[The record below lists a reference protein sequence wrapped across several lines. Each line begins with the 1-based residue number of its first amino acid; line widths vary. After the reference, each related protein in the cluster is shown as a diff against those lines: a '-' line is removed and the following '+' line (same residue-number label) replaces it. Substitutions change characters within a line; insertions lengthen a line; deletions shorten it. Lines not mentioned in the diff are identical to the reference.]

1 MHGQPLIWP
10 VDQSVTS
17 VILLVGLAVGVDY
30 SMFYLRREREERAR
44 GSDSRAGMDYGK
56 PSALPFTGAGITV
69 GAIVIDQVWL
79 AAVAAA
85 VIGLGAVLT
94 RVGWRRGKAPTQR

>member
-1 MHGQPLIWP
+1 
-10 VDQSVTS
+10 
-17 VILLVGLAVGVDY
+17 
-30 SMFYLRREREERAR
+30 
-44 GSDSRAGMDYGK
+44 MDYGK

-69 GAIVIDQVWL
+69 GAVVIDQVWL

-85 VIGLGAVLT
+85 VIGVGAVLT